1 MNNNE
6 MEYKCITLRKKT
18 VEEETYS
25 NDELNIEIENNLS
38 LEENNKD
45 IYMHEETDEPNCL
58 ALTVRKDY
66 GLFILKNGLV
76 KTFHVSLK
84 VAFCTLFL
92 NILTLLL

>member
-38 LEENNKD
+38 K
-45 IYMHEETDEPNCL
+45 
-58 ALTVRKDY
+58 
-66 GLFILKNGLV
+66 V
-76 KTFHVSLK
+76 KK
-84 VAFCTLFL
+84 
-92 NILTLLL
+92 